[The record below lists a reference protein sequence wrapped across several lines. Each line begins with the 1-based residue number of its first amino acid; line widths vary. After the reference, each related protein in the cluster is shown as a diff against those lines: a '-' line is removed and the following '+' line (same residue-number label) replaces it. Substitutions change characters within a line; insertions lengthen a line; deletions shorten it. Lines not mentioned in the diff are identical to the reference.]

1 MSETKPSVLE
11 YWPQQSPI
19 NIEATHHTDLE
30 PLDFK
35 YPAKVVGTFVP
46 SGHGANFELKAS
58 NKAHLRFEGQDC
70 RLVKLHFHARSE
82 HKVNGQDYPLE
93 IHLIHEIPK
102 PTSGSKFVVVG
113 VFLEEVA
120 RAATP
125 EALLEFAKFFSG
137 FPKSGSKR
145 AASATP
151 PSGEVEF
158 APLTCLP
165 ADKGYYRYE
174 GSLTTE
180 PFNEFISWVVLRDK
194 VAVKASD
201 IRPITAHALHDA
213 RPVQPLNRRFVLR
226 SFP

>member
-1 MSETKPSVLE
+1 MEEIKPSVLE
-11 YWPQQSPI
+11 HWPQQSPI
-19 NIEATHHTDLE
+19 NIETTYRTDLP
-30 PLDFK
+30 PLAFK
-35 YPAKVVGTFVP
+35 YPAKVVGTFTP

-58 NKAHLRFEGQDC
+58 SKASLRFEGQDC

-82 HKVNGQDYPLE
+82 HRVGGQDYPLE

-125 EALLEFAKFFSG
+125 EVFMEFAKFFSA
-137 FPKSGSKR
+137 FPKAGKR
-145 AASATP
+145 AADAAP

-165 ADKGYYRYE
+165 DDRSYYRYE

-180 PFNEFISWVVLRDK
+180 PFNEFISWVVLKDK

-201 IRPITAHALHDA
+201 IKPITAHALHEA
-213 RPVQPLNRRFVLR
+213 RVPQPLNRRFVLR
-226 SFP
+226 SFE